1 MIFFDHFFILNEN
14 DQVLNEIC
22 LLLYNLSERI
32 FDTRDLVRFSDEKA
46 KVTQLT
52 TTENTMIFV
61 WGVKPGQEVEAHM
74 HPGGQDTW
82 IMIEGE
88 LTYYLGNSKTK
99 RIRAGQI
106 DVAPKNE
113 VHGCMNEDKEEAV
126 FISIYSPREIGFQVA
141 QK

>member
-1 MIFFDHFFILNEN
+1 L
-14 DQVLNEIC
+14 VV
-22 LLLYNLSERI
+22 YGLSERI
-32 FDTRDLVRFSDEKA
+32 LDARNLVRFSDEKA

-52 TTENTMIFV
+52 ATENTMIFV
-61 WGVKPGQEVEAHM
+61 WGVKPGQEVEAHI

-106 DVAPKNE
+106 DVASKNE
-113 VHGCMNEDKEEAV
+113 IHGCVNEGSTDAIFV
-126 FISIYSPREIGFQVA
+126 SIYSPREIGFQVA